1 MNFYQAS
8 VMPKIKYMYNKSDQ
22 DAVSDIMLLKIKFKQ
37 SKINIYFMQVNRLL
51 LYYLKS
57 TFLFVDYKDFINEL
71 CIY

>member
-1 MNFYQAS
+1 
-8 VMPKIKYMYNKSDQ
+8 MPKIKYMYNKSDQ